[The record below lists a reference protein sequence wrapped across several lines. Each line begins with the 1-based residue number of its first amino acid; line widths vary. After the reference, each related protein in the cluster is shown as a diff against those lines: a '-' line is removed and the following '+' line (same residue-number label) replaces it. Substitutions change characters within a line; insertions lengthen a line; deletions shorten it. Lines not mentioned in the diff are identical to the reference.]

1 MADVFVVRIAAR
13 GYETDTNGHVAGT
26 VLMQYGQHARWE
38 CMRAAGIDQ
47 DDLLARGVGPV
58 SLEESIRFHHEVRA
72 GEELEVSCTFLWGE
86 GKTFRVE
93 QQLRRP
99 DGVLAAE
106 AANVG
111 GVLDLKERRLVQDPG
126 AVWRSV
132 ADRPELLGL

>member
-1 MADVFVVRIAAR
+1 
-13 GYETDTNGHVAGT
+13 
-26 VLMQYGQHARWE
+26 
-38 CMRAAGIDQ
+38 MRAAGIDQ